1 MVDYK
6 NNLLATYYM
15 YICMYESNGHCTALH
30 ESGEFIYIG
39 CLKLIITYM

>member
-30 ESGEFIYIG
+30 EFKVESLF
-39 CLKLIITYM
+39 T